1 MEKEFTMKSCCMLLM
16 MGFMAGCSLF
26 MLEPRAEYTELE
38 TYYLNLEFQ
47 KACPLALKQ
56 ATQRD
61 SVILMVLYDCLQME
75 PQMEGIEKNNNY
87 PIRILKELID
97 RKEPMVFS
105 ELGHVYRSG
114 NLGVKKNMEVANCWS
129 DLNGHEENIAQ
140 CVAISPELSGLK
152 YIEFV
157 VDKNGEGVKIK

>member
-16 MGFMAGCSLF
+16 MGFMTGCSLF

-38 TYYLNLEFQ
+38 TYYLNLDFQ

-56 ATQRD
+56 APQREANALF
-61 SVILMVLYDCLQME
+61 ILYECLQKE
-75 PQMEGIEKNNNY
+75 PGTIGAPKNNDY
-87 PIRILKELID
+87 SIKILKEFVD
-97 RKEPMVFS
+97 RKDPMVFS
-105 ELGHVYRSG
+105 ELGHVYHSG
-114 NLGVKKNMEVANCWS
+114 ILGVQKNMEVANCWS